1 MSALLPIINR
11 LILQSP
17 DSRSEL
23 TSFAGKTLTLNIAGL
38 KLAGRITE
46 DGLLSAGNGFADTEI
61 TFRNSAIQKILQGG
75 EPGAGD
81 IRLEGDL
88 ILGIAVL
95 SLLGSLRSRASDELA
110 RIFGTQAGRHRQP
123 CHRHRTRHQ
132 TNRQEH
138 RRTNRRIFPRTR
150 VRKHRQRSP
159 CRLPRRN
166 KQTARRRGTPQ
177 RTPRQAR
184 TRHLDRLTFRR
195 HPT

>member
-1 MSALLPIINR
+1 MSAFLPIINR

-23 TSFAGKTLTLNIAGL
+23 AAFAGKTLTLNIAGL

-61 TFRNSAIQKILQGG
+61 TFRNSAVQKILQGG

-81 IRLEGDL
+81 IGLEGDL

-110 RIFGTQAGRHRQP
+110 RIFGTQADIGNEALAD
-123 CHRHRTRHQ
+123 CLD
-132 TNRQEH
+132 E
-138 RRTNRRIFPRTR
+138 I
-150 VRKHRQRSP
+150 S
-159 CRLPRRN
+159 RLRDGVERLN
-166 KQTARRRGTPQ
+166 ER
-177 RTPRQAR
+177 
-184 TRHLDRLTFRR
+184 LDRLERDIWID
-195 HPT
+195 

>member
-61 TFRNSAIQKILQGG
+61 TFRNSAIRKILQGG

-88 ILGIAVL
+88 I
-95 SLLGSLRSRASDELA
+95 
-110 RIFGTQAGRHRQP
+110 
-123 CHRHRTRHQ
+123 
-132 TNRQEH
+132 
-138 RRTNRRIFPRTR
+138 
-150 VRKHRQRSP
+150 
-159 CRLPRRN
+159 
-166 KQTARRRGTPQ
+166 
-177 RTPRQAR
+177 
-184 TRHLDRLTFRR
+184 
-195 HPT
+195 

>member
-23 TSFAGKTLTLNIAGL
+23 ATFAGKTLTLNIAGL

-61 TFRNSAIQKILQGG
+61 TFRNSAVQKILQGG

-81 IRLEGDL
+81 IGLEGDL

-110 RIFGTQAGRHRQP
+110 RIFGTQQTSAAVPPTSDTASNKSAGTSP
-123 CHRHRTRHQ
+123 NKSADFPANPSPQ
-132 TNRQEH
+132 TSA
-138 RRTNRRIFPRTR
+138 TKP
-150 VRKHRQRSP
+150 
-159 CRLPRRN
+159 LP
-166 KQTARRRGTPQ
+166 TASTK
-177 RTPRQAR
+177 
-184 TRHLDRLTFRR
+184 
-195 HPT
+195 

>member
-23 TSFAGKTLTLNIAGL
+23 RLCRQNTDPEHCRAETGGTHH
-38 KLAGRITE
+38 GRRFVSAETACRHRNYLPQQRGTE
-46 DGLLSAGNGFADTEI
+46 NP
-61 TFRNSAIQKILQGG
+61 QGG

-81 IRLEGDL
+81 IGLEGDL

-110 RIFGTQAGRHRQP
+110 RIFGTQADISSRTADIGHGIKQIGRNIAEQINGLYSEYESANIGNEALADCLEGNKHDYA
-123 CHRHRTRHQ
+123 TAWNAS
-132 TNRQEH
+132 TNALD
-138 RRTNRRIFPRTR
+138 
-150 VRKHRQRSP
+150 
-159 CRLPRRN
+159 RLE
-166 KQTARRRGTPQ
+166 
-177 RTPRQAR
+177 

>member
-46 DGLLSAGNGFADTEI
+46 DGLLGGKRLCRHRNYLPQQRDTENPPRRRTRGWRHQARRRPHPRHRGTVPARQPAFPRI
-61 TFRNSAIQKILQGG
+61 GRIGTDFRH
-75 EPGAGD
+75 
-81 IRLEGDL
+81 
-88 ILGIAVL
+88 
-95 SLLGSLRSRASDELA
+95 
-110 RIFGTQAGRHRQP
+110 AGRHRQP

>member
-38 KLAGRITE
+38 KLAGRITK

-110 RIFGTQAGRHRQP
+110 RIFGTQAGIGSRATDIGHGIKQIGRNIAEQIGGFSREP
-123 CHRHRTRHQ
+123 ESANTGNEALADCLD
-132 TNRQEH
+132 E
-138 RRTNRRIFPRTR
+138 I
-150 VRKHRQRSP
+150 S
-159 CRLPRRN
+159 RLRDGVERLN
-166 KQTARRRGTPQ
+166 ER
-177 RTPRQAR
+177 
-184 TRHLDRLTFRR
+184 LDRLERDIWID
-195 HPT
+195 

>member
-1 MSALLPIINR
+1 MSAFLPIINR

-23 TSFAGKTLTLNIAGL
+23 AAFAGKTLTLNIAGL

-61 TFRNSAIQKILQGG
+61 TFRNSAVQKILQGG

-81 IRLEGDL
+81 IGLEGDL

-110 RIFGTQAGRHRQP
+110 RIFGTQADIGSRAADIGHGIKQIGRSIAEQISEFSREP
-123 CHRHRTRHQ
+123 
-132 TNRQEH
+132 E
-138 RRTNRRIFPRTR
+138 
-150 VRKHRQRSP
+150 SP
-159 CRLPRRN
+159 VIDAATLSAWMEEVDKLRDDVARLNER
-166 KQTARRRGTPQ
+166 
-177 RTPRQAR
+177 
-184 TRHLDRLTFRR
+184 LDRLERDIWID
-195 HPT
+195 

>member
-23 TSFAGKTLTLNIAGL
+23 AAFAGKTLTLNIAGL

-61 TFRNSAIQKILQGG
+61 TFRNSAVQKILQGG

-81 IRLEGDL
+81 IGLEGDL

-110 RIFGTQAGRHRQP
+110 RIFGTQADIGSRAADIGHGIKQIGRNIAEQIGRNIAEQIGGFSRESESANIGNEALAD
-123 CHRHRTRHQ
+123 CLD
-132 TNRQEH
+132 E
-138 RRTNRRIFPRTR
+138 I
-150 VRKHRQRSP
+150 S
-159 CRLPRRN
+159 RLRDGVERLN
-166 KQTARRRGTPQ
+166 ER
-177 RTPRQAR
+177 
-184 TRHLDRLTFRR
+184 LDRLERDIWID
-195 HPT
+195 

>member
-23 TSFAGKTLTLNIAGL
+23 AAFAGKTLTLNIAGL

-46 DGLLSAGNGFADTEI
+46 DGLLAAGNGFADTEI
-61 TFRNSAIQKILQGG
+61 TFRDSAIQKILQGG

-81 IRLEGDL
+81 IGLEGDL

-110 RIFGTQAGRHRQP
+110 RIFSTQDGIGSRAADIGHSIKQIGKSIAEQIGEFSREP
-123 CHRHRTRHQ
+123 
-132 TNRQEH
+132 E
-138 RRTNRRIFPRTR
+138 
-150 VRKHRQRSP
+150 SP
-159 CRLPRRN
+159 VIDAATLSAWMEEVDKLRDDVARLNER
-166 KQTARRRGTPQ
+166 
-177 RTPRQAR
+177 
-184 TRHLDRLTFRR
+184 LDRLERDIWID
-195 HPT
+195 

>member
-23 TSFAGKTLTLNIAGL
+23 AAFAGKTLTLNIAGL

-61 TFRNSAIQKILQGG
+61 TFRNSAVQKILQGG

-81 IRLEGDL
+81 IGLEGDL

-110 RIFGTQAGRHRQP
+110 RIFGTQADIGHGIKQIGRNIAEQIGGFSRESESANIGNEALAD
-123 CHRHRTRHQ
+123 CLD
-132 TNRQEH
+132 E
-138 RRTNRRIFPRTR
+138 I
-150 VRKHRQRSP
+150 S
-159 CRLPRRN
+159 RLRDGVERLN
-166 KQTARRRGTPQ
+166 ER
-177 RTPRQAR
+177 
-184 TRHLDRLTFRR
+184 LDRLERDIWID
-195 HPT
+195 

>member
-23 TSFAGKTLTLNIAGL
+23 AAFAGKTLTLNISGL

-61 TFRNSAIQKILQGG
+61 TFRNSAVQKILQGG

-81 IRLEGDL
+81 IGLEGDL

-110 RIFGTQAGRHRQP
+110 RIFGTQADIGSRAADIGHGIKQIGRNIAEQIGGFSRESESANIGNEALAD
-123 CHRHRTRHQ
+123 CLD
-132 TNRQEH
+132 E
-138 RRTNRRIFPRTR
+138 I
-150 VRKHRQRSP
+150 S
-159 CRLPRRN
+159 RLRDGVERLN
-166 KQTARRRGTPQ
+166 ER
-177 RTPRQAR
+177 
-184 TRHLDRLTFRR
+184 LDRLERDIWID
-195 HPT
+195 

>member
-61 TFRNSAIQKILQGG
+61 TFRNSAIRKILQGG

-110 RIFGTQAGRHRQP
+110 RIFGTQAGIGSRATDIGHGIKQIGRNIAEQIGGFP
-123 CHRHRTRHQ
+123 ANPSPQ
-132 TNRQEH
+132 TPA
-138 RRTNRRIFPRTR
+138 TKP
-150 VRKHRQRSP
+150 
-159 CRLPRRN
+159 LP
-166 KQTARRRGTPQ
+166 TASTK
-177 RTPRQAR
+177 
-184 TRHLDRLTFRR
+184 
-195 HPT
+195 